1 MRPQDEAPRL
11 KDLGIEKNQK
21 NSSHDERGSLKLK
34 NLLKNS
40 VRTEKIVHKQPR
52 TRFKRQSPPG
62 CLNLPTN
69 NSRLP

>member
-1 MRPQDEAPRL
+1 MSKQQIAAE
-11 KDLGIEKNQK
+11 LGVCQATIS
-21 NSSHDERGSLKLK
+21 NS
-34 NLLKNS
+34 LLKKS
-40 VRTEKIVHKQPR
+40 FRTEKTNKQPR